1 MKSDFLFTLFEV
13 LIGGPLLV
21 IAAGLLSLLFALALL
36 GAVGRE
42 LLSGLLPLEKTL
54 KPGEH
59 SAAISSYHH

>member
-21 IAAGLLSLLFALALL
+21 IAAGLMALLFALALL

-42 LLSGLLPLEKTL
+42 LLSGLLPPDKSL
-54 KPGEH
+54 KPGAR
-59 SAAISSYHH
+59 SAAISSSHH